1 MAQEQ
6 EDKVPTSHEPT
17 GRRLVAYEI
26 LPIQSIRASL
36 IIISDQKWD
45 TFFLKLSLMGGVIFL
60 TSFWFIL
67 TVLFTLRP
75 MAQLGG
81 SIDTIVLG
89 FLSRLLIGALLLF
102 GYLWAI
108 SPALSQITDAEE
120 VPNMSGNLLFI
131 PTRWGFTLAGFF
143 TLVGVVIFRYAIIE
157 SVQTV
162 LPQAAALPLGIVAF
176 GLLVLVWDM
185 LYFGALMFGFG
196 MVCLGRAY
204 TPPEN

>member
-1 MAQEQ
+1 MTQEQ
-6 EDKVPTSHEPT
+6 EDKVPTSNEPT
-17 GRRLVAYEI
+17 GRRLVAYEV
-26 LPIQSIRASL
+26 LPIHSIRASL
-36 IIISDQKWD
+36 EIISDQKWD
-45 TFFLKLSLMGGVIFL
+45 TFFLKLSLMGGIIFL
-60 TSFWFIL
+60 TSCWYIL
-67 TVLFTLRP
+67 TVLFTFLP

-81 SIDTIVLG
+81 SIDSIILG

-120 VPNMSGNLLFI
+120 VPDMSGNLLSI

-157 SVQTV
+157 SVQTI
-162 LPQAAALPLGIVAF
+162 LPQAAALPFGYVAI
-176 GLLVLVWDM
+176 GLVVLLWDM